1 MRDCFRLRPL
11 SVKRI
16 KELSR
21 DDSTVIAL
29 GYVHRVEYHRIACV
43 IRIMCDP
50 NHSTR
55 RSCFQK
61 QMLIACLLKEH
72 LKSHRKNERQSA
84 GREKRFAAED
94 VEIEIDHT
102 LTALKVVTDRMVQYV
117 Q

>member
-16 KELSR
+16 KGLSR
-21 DDSTVIAL
+21 DDSTVIVL

-43 IRIMCDP
+43 IRIIL
-50 NHSTR
+50 HR

-84 GREKRFAAED
+84 GREKRSAAED
-94 VEIEIDHT
+94 VEVEIGHT
-102 LTALKVVTDRMVQYV
+102 LTVIKVVTDRMVQYV
-117 Q
+117 R